1 MEKET
6 KEDLVKDW
14 GKLVKENEKLRK
26 EALDNLMTINTLT
39 HEITTLLETI
49 KIINKHQGK

>member
-26 EALDNLMTINTLT
+26 EAFDNLMTINTLT
-39 HEITTLLETI
+39 NEITTLLETI